1 MEGIKFGLLKKAH
14 MLCCAAS
21 LVIAAYAQKYAS
33 LLGLCAP
40 RLWTFLNSPVKK
52 TSLSKSLAYIYF
64 VLLISVFL
72 ASCSAPSSYVQKE
85 PVKGVYHRV
94 KKGET
99 FRTIARAYHVQMQ
112 DLVEINN
119 IQNPNL
125 IEEGSVIFIPEA
137 SEIID
142 DIFAAAKKKDADKKT
157 ISGVNSKLS
166 SDNNKKNLKNPDN
179 FKPEPDK
186 VKPDEDAAA
195 DSNQAQAKTGEKKG
209 LQSRTKQTI
218 EDKEDTQLEKKRFIW
233 PVQGSVKT
241 NFGIQPG
248 KTYHNWIKIVSESGT
263 PVKAADDGTIIFSA
277 PLKDYGK
284 TIIVRHQN
292 GYATVYTHLKKVIVK
307 ADQKIRRGNIIGLIG
322 EKDETGDAFMNFEV
336 RLHGK
341 ARNPLLFLP
350 N

>member
-1 MEGIKFGLLKKAH
+1 MEGLKFGLLKNAH
-14 MLCCAAS
+14 RLCCAAFF
-21 LVIAAYAQKYAS
+21 VVAAYGKKYAS

-40 RLWTFLNSPVKK
+40 CFWTFLNSPIKK
-52 TSLSKSLAYIYF
+52 IVLSKSSAYIYF
-64 VLLISVFL
+64 VLLSSIFL

-99 FRTIARAYHVQMQ
+99 FRSIARAYHVKMQ
-112 DLVEINN
+112 DLAEINN
-119 IQNPNL
+119 IQNPNI

-137 SEIID
+137 SEVID
-142 DIFAAAKKKDADKKT
+142 DVFVAAKKKDAENKA
-157 ISGVNSKLS
+157 LS
-166 SDNNKKNLKNPDN
+166 SVNNTKIKSSPESNGKKPDN
-179 FKPEPDK
+179 FKPEQEK
-186 VKPDEDAAA
+186 VKRDEDAAGT
-195 DSNQAQAKTGEKKG
+195 NQVQAKTGEKKG
-209 LQSRTKQTI
+209 LQSKTKPAI
-218 EDKEDTQLEKKRFIW
+218 EDKEDSQLEKKRFIW

-248 KTYHNWIKIVSESGT
+248 RTFHNWIKIVSEPGT
-263 PVKAADDGTIIFSA
+263 PEKAADDGTIIFSA

-307 ADQKIRRGNIIGLIG
+307 ADQKIRRGNVIGQIG
-322 EKDETGDAFMNFEV
+322 EKDETGDTFMNFEV

>member
-1 MEGIKFGLLKKAH
+1 MEGLRRAL
-14 MLCCAAS
+14 
-21 LVIAAYAQKYAS
+21 
-33 LLGLCAP
+33 AP
-40 RLWTFLNSPVKK
+40 
-52 TSLSKSLAYIYF
+52 IYSILF
-64 VLLISVFL
+64 ALLLII
-72 ASCSAPSSYVQKE
+72 SCSAPSSYVQKE

-99 FRTIARAYHVQMQ
+99 FHSIARAYRVKMQ
-112 DLVEINN
+112 DLAEINN

-137 SEIID
+137 SGVID
-142 DIFAAAKKKDADKKT
+142 DVLAAAKKKDADSKT
-157 ISGVNSKLS
+157 VS
-166 SDNNKKNLKNPDN
+166 SLNGTTKIKPDNNGKNVKSQDNLK
-179 FKPEPDK
+179 PETGK
-186 VKPDEDAAA
+186 VKRNEDVATG
-195 DSNQAQAKTGEKKG
+195 SIQAQAKPGEKNDQPA
-209 LQSRTKQTI
+209 LITKPAN
-218 EDKEDTQLEKKRFIW
+218 EGKEDIQTEKKRFIW

-241 NFGIQPG
+241 NFGVQPG
-248 KTYHNWIKIVSESGT
+248 KTFHNWIKIVSASGT

-307 ADQKIRRGNIIGLIG
+307 ADQKIRRGNIIGHVG
-322 EKDETGDAFMNFEV
+322 EMDETGDVFMNFEV

-341 ARNPLLFLP
+341 ARNPLLYLP